1 MSGHSHYAT
10 IKRQKES
17 KDAARGNIFSKLTRA
32 IQIAVKTGGGPDP
45 DSNSKLRVVM
55 EKAGAANMPKE
66 NIERAI
72 LKASS
77 EAENVEEAT
86 YEGFGPSGVSIIVV
100 TATDNRNRTGQEL
113 KNLFERAGGSLAGPG
128 AVSFNFEN
136 KGFMLVQKTANPE
149 SQILTL
155 IDLGVEEVEETE
167 DGIEVY
173 VSPDKLSQMRKEGR
187 RGRLCCLLNRTL
199 YEAESL
205 TNSFRL
211 F

>member
-32 IQIAVKTGGGPDP
+32 IQIAVKTGGGAALIQTL
-45 DSNSKLRVVM
+45 NSGLSWRRPGKR
-55 EKAGAANMPKE
+55 NMPKE

-100 TATDNRNRTGQEL
+100 TATDNRNRTGQKL
-113 KNLFERAGGSLAGPG
+113 KNLFERAGGVWPVPVPFLLTSKTRASCSYKKQPTQIPNFDPYRPWSGGGGRNRRWDRGLC
-128 AVSFNFEN
+128 VS
-136 KGFMLVQKTANPE
+136 
-149 SQILTL
+149 
-155 IDLGVEEVEETE
+155 
-167 DGIEVY
+167 
-173 VSPDKLSQMRKEGR
+173 
-187 RGRLCCLLNRTL
+187 
-199 YEAESL
+199 
-205 TNSFRL
+205 
-211 F
+211 